1 MRRRTYELWWALLAI
16 VIITAIYILVT
27 VGLQEIPQSS
37 ELFGHTLGVVGFIFM
52 LMTETL
58 YSIRKRS
65 RRAQWGKMSTWLQ
78 FHIFTGLAGPYMVL
92 LHTAWKFNGLA
103 GAVTLLTIIIV
114 VSGFIGRYIF
124 TAIPR
129 DIDGAA
135 LTVNELESGIASTEA
150 QLQTWLAQ
158 QPDLEKSIPNNLL
171 RTPQK
176 VDSLWRVVL
185 GRLFYNWRYRYQW
198 WRFKQQLDSTMRNQA
213 TELERMM
220 RRRRSLHRQVAS
232 LAMVRQTLGL
242 WHAIHVPIGMALFS
256 SAIIHIGAALYFATF
271 LH

>member
-1 MRRRTYELWWALLAI
+1 MRRKTYELWWALLAML
-16 VIITAIYILVT
+16 VITAIYVLV
-27 VGLQEIPQSS
+27 VLGLQATPKSS
-37 ELFGHTLGVVGFIFM
+37 ELFGHSLGIVGFIFM

-78 FHIFTGLAGPYMVL
+78 FHIFTGLVGPYMVL

-103 GAVTLLTIIIV
+103 GVVTLLTIIIV
-114 VSGFIGRYIF
+114 ASGFIGRYIF

-135 LTVNELESGIASTEA
+135 ITTA
-150 QLQTWLAQ
+150 QLEEGISGTESQLKDWFAA
-158 QPDLEKSIPNNLL
+158 QPDLRKNVPQDLL
-171 RTPQK
+171 RLPQNI
-176 VDSLWRVVL
+176 DSLWRAVL

-198 WRFKQQLDSTMRNQA
+198 WQFKRQLSPTIRQQA
-213 TELERMM
+213 VELENMM
-220 RRRRSLHRQVAS
+220 RQRRSLQRQVAS

-242 WHAIHVPIGMALFS
+242 WHAIHVPIGMAVFT
-256 SAIIHIGAALYFATF
+256 SAFLHIGGALYFATF

>member
-1 MRRRTYELWWALLAI
+1 MRRQTYELWWALLAI
-16 VIITAIYILVT
+16 LIITAIYALVT
-27 VGLQEIPQSS
+27 IGLQEVPRSS
-37 ELFGHTLGVVGFIFM
+37 ELFGHSLGIIGFIFM

-78 FHIFTGLAGPYMVL
+78 FHIFTGLVGSYMVL
-92 LHTAWKFNGLA
+92 LHTAWKLNGLA
-103 GAVTLLTIIIV
+103 GAVALLTVIIV
-114 VSGFIGRYIF
+114 ISGFIGRYIF

-129 DIDGAA
+129 DINGAA
-135 LTVNELESGIASTEA
+135 VTAAELEAGIAQTEA
-150 QLQTWLAQ
+150 KLQAWFAAQ
-158 QPDLEKSIPNNLL
+158 PSLKKTVPADLL
-171 RTPQK
+171 RAPQNAN
-176 VDSLWRVVL
+176 SLWRVVL

-198 WRFKQQLDSTMRNQA
+198 WQFKQQLDPAMRAQA
-213 TELERMM
+213 TELEDMIRQ
-220 RRRRSLHRQVAS
+220 RRSLQRQIAS

-256 SAIIHIGAALYFATF
+256 SAFIHIGGALYFATF